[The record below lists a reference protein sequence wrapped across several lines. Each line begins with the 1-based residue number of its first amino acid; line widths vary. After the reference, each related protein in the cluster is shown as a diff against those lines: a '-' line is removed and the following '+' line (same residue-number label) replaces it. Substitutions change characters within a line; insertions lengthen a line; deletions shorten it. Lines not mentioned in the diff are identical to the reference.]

1 MGLAEL
7 CRRIASSNRFQ
18 NTIVVAIILNAI
30 LLGLE
35 TFPRIERGNADL
47 LRAIDRVL
55 LGIFVVEILI
65 RIVAE
70 APHVARFF
78 RNGWNVFDVIVVG
91 AAFIP
96 GLGANSTLLR
106 LVRLAR
112 VARLV
117 SVLPE
122 LRVISIGFVRSMR
135 GIGGLAL
142 LTMLIVY
149 VYAVLGW
156 SLFREEDPE
165 NWGNAGTGM
174 FTLFKVLTLE
184 GWIEIYEKASDIN
197 GWAWIYFLS
206 FILIATFVV
215 LNMVIGVVLSS
226 LEDARKITASR
237 QITGDDTVP
246 AHHVHR
252 RMEEIRAALDELER
266 ELPDVRAATPKAD
279 GS

>member
-1 MGLAEL
+1 MAFAAL
-7 CRRIASSNRFQ
+7 CRRFTTSNRFQ
-18 NTIVVAIILNAI
+18 NAIVVAIILNAI

-35 TFPRIERGNADL
+35 TFPRIERDNTDL
-47 LRAIDRVL
+47 FRTMDRVL
-55 LGIFVVEILI
+55 LGIFVVEILL
-65 RIVAE
+65 RLVAE
-70 APHVARFF
+70 APQVGRFF
-78 RNGWNVFDVIVVG
+78 RSGWNVFDVIVVG

-122 LRVISIGFVRSMR
+122 LRVISVGFIRSMR

-156 SLFREEDPE
+156 SLFRDEDPQ

-197 GWAWIYFLS
+197 RWAWLYFLS

-226 LEDARKITASR
+226 LEDARKISASR
-237 QITGDDTVP
+237 AITGDHTVP

-266 ELPDVRAATPKAD
+266 ELPDARAVDANTD
-279 GS
+279 R